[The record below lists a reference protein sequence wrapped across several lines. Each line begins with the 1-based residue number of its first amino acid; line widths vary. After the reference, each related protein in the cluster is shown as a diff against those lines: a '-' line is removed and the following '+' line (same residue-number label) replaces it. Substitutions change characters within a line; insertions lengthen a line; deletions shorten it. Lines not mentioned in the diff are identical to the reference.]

1 MATPSSLL
9 RMPAT
14 SRVTL
19 AESRSELSAKPTPEP
34 GLDELLYATAHDGI
48 GCKALASALG
58 VRLHRLYDAVN
69 PHEGKP
75 FDVRWL
81 VPFMKAAGDFA
92 VLRWMARACGFVI
105 HEQPKS
111 SASPAELIALT
122 GECTRE
128 MGDVLAVLGVVL
140 ADGAVSAQ
148 DARLARAE
156 VAQLL
161 ERAHLIDQTLAR
173 IEAGR

>member
-1 MATPSSLL
+1 MATSTVF

-14 SRVTL
+14 SRITP
-19 AESRSELSAKPTPEP
+19 AESVRASSAKPTAEP
-34 GLDELLYATAHDGI
+34 GLDDLLYATAHDGI

-81 VPFMKAAGDFA
+81 VPFMKAAGDFS

-105 HEQPKS
+105 HEQPKA
-111 SASPAELIALT
+111 SATPAELIALT

-128 MGDVLAVLGVVL
+128 MGEVLTVLGVVL
-140 ADGAVSAQ
+140 ADGAVSRQ
-148 DARLARAE
+148 DATLARAE

-173 IEAGR
+173 IEGR

>member
-1 MATPSSLL
+1 MATPSLL

-14 SRVTL
+14 ARITP
-19 AESRSELSAKPTPEP
+19 AEKVGDFPAKPTAEP
-34 GLDELLYATAHDGI
+34 GLDDLLYATAHDGI

-81 VPFMKAAGDFA
+81 VPFMKAAGDFS

-105 HEQPKS
+105 HEQPKA
-111 SASPAELIALT
+111 SATPAELVALT
-122 GECTRE
+122 GEVTRE

-140 ADGAVSAQ
+140 ADGSVSPA
-148 DARLARAE
+148 DAKLARAE

-173 IEAGR
+173 IEGR

>member
-1 MATPSSLL
+1 MATPSLL
-9 RMPAT
+9 RMP
-14 SRVTL
+14 VTARITP
-19 AESRSELSAKPTPEP
+19 AEKVGDFPAKPTPEP
-34 GLDELLYATAHDGI
+34 GLDDLLYATAHDGI

-81 VPFMKAAGDFA
+81 VPFMKAAGDFS

-105 HEQPKS
+105 HEQPKG
-111 SASPAELIALT
+111 SATPAELVALT
-122 GECTRE
+122 GEVTRE

-140 ADGAVSAQ
+140 A
-148 DARLARAE
+148 E
-156 VAQLL
+156 LL

-173 IEAGR
+173 IEGR

>member
-19 AESRSELSAKPTPEP
+19 AESRTESSAKPTPEP

-81 VPFMKAAGDFA
+81 VPFMKAAGDFT
-92 VLRWMARACGFVI
+92 VLRWMARACGFVM
-105 HEQPKS
+105 HEAPKS
-111 SASPAELIALT
+111 SASPSELIALT

-140 ADGAVSAQ
+140 ADGSVSIA